1 MPGAI
6 LPPAQVGPYE
16 LVINNDA
23 IKYKTYP
30 SVSSSMEIV
39 APRVPLKVVPIVE
52 LKKISDLIRDFF
64 FNLILKY
71 KPGHWI

>member
-39 APRVPLKVVPIVE
+39 APRVPLKVVPIVK
-52 LKKISDLIRDFF
+52 LKEEIGNQISWRLLFKCR
-64 FNLILKY
+64 
-71 KPGHWI
+71 

>member
-39 APRVPLKVVPIVE
+39 APRVPLKVVPMGE
-52 LKKISDLIRDFF
+52 LKKNFRFNQRLTLNSRLEVDL
-64 FNLILKY
+64 
-71 KPGHWI
+71 